1 MLAGRAATTLDLA
14 CPGRT
19 AIDSLVLARRA
30 TDARDVAGRRQPAV
44 HTTLACVALIA
55 DHAAWHP
62 GRARDSSLP
71 VLIDHAGAARTD
83 SPCCLTRHA
92 RRRWCIDHA
101 RVGRRIDRGRV
112 DNPAV
117 AARVTAATS
126 AAARCGRESAPS
138 EQHDTEYGPP
148 HVTMI
153 REGLAQVNCES
164 NQPFAARGV
173 IVTRTPPRGRGPSP
187 PPAGVV
193 SCAGNARS

>member
-14 CPGRT
+14 CPRRT

-30 TDARDVAGRRQPAV
+30 TDARDVAGRRHPAV
-44 HTTLACVALIA
+44 HTTFACVALIA
-55 DHAAWHP
+55 DHAARHTW
-62 GRARDSSLP
+62 RARDSSLP
-71 VLIDHAGAARTD
+71 VLIDHTGAARTD
-83 SPCCLTRHA
+83 SPCCQTCHA

-101 RVGRRIDRGRV
+101 RVGRRIARRRV

-117 AARVTAATS
+117 AARVTAATP
-126 AAARCGRESAPS
+126 AAARCGREPAPS
-138 EQHDTEYGPP
+138 EHHDTEYGPP

-153 REGLAQVNCES
+153 GDGLAQVNGEPD
-164 NQPFAARGV
+164 QLYAARGV
-173 IVTRTPPRGRGPSP
+173 IVTRTPPRGSGPRP